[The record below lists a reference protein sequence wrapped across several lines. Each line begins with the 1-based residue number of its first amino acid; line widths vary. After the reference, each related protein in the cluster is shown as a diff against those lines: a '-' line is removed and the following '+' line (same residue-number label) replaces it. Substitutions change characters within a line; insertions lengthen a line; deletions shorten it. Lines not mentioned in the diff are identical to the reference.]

1 MNNLTI
7 GFGITG
13 SFCTHDLILNEI
25 KNLVEKGYKIIPIL
39 TDKVL
44 TTSTRFGTAQ
54 DFILKIENL
63 TGNKVVSTIVEAEP
77 IGPKNLIDIL
87 VVAPTTGNTLA
98 KLANAITDNA
108 VTMVFKAH
116 VRNNKPVVIGIS
128 SNDALGLN
136 LKNIATLLNTKN
148 IYFVPFAQDD
158 PIKKPKSLIADYSK
172 IEETIEGALKG
183 EQIQP
188 LLIKENK

>member
-54 DFILKIENL
+54 DFILKMENL